1 MNEKHGTPA
10 IASREKE
17 MTLKTTATKED
28 DKIQEFSL
36 FGGPL
41 QWLGGRLRLVR
52 SGTNTIPLGVALG
65 LLAWGVLVLLAFLK
79 GFGHK
84 LFSLSAIGAH
94 VRFLVT
100 IPLFFVCE
108 TSVAPR
114 MADFVRNIVR
124 SGLVPDAELPALAAV
139 IRRVGRLK
147 DSWLAEV
154 LLLLATFAWPLI
166 ETIVGLPG
174 RTGSWASLLTDN
186 RGRLGP
192 VLGWYLVFCLPLFRF
207 LLFRWLWRLG
217 LWWYFLWRVKKLRL
231 HLIPIHPDGVAGLGH
246 LEGVHENFAPLVL
259 AIAAFFSAN
268 FAEGIASGTMAFE
281 SLYPLILMILLL
293 VAALFIG
300 PLLLFSGKL
309 WICRVIGLGLYMG
322 MASQYV
328 DAFDRKWIR
337 GENPSGEPLLGT
349 PDMQSLA
356 DLNNSV
362 NVVRGMRWVPAGKRL
377 FMRLAAAVV
386 VPMLPL
392 LLLKYPV
399 DQLMAQLFQ
408 MLTGL

>member
-1 MNEKHGTPA
+1 
-10 IASREKE
+10 
-17 MTLKTTATKED
+17 MTNED
-28 DKIQEFSL
+28 DKTQEFSL
-36 FGGPL
+36 LGGPL
-41 QWLGGRLRLVR
+41 QRLGCRLRLVR
-52 SGTNTIPLGVALG
+52 GGTNTVPLGVALG
-65 LLAWGVLVLLAFLK
+65 LLAWGVLVLLTCLL
-79 GFGHK
+79 GFGSR

-94 VRFLVT
+94 VRLLVT

-108 TSVAPR
+108 TWVAPR
-114 MADFVRNIVR
+114 MADFVRSIVH
-124 SGLVPDAELPALAAV
+124 SGLVPEAELPALAAV

-154 LLLLATFAWPLI
+154 LFLLAACALPLV
-166 ETIVGLPG
+166 ETILALPG
-174 RTGSWASLLTDN
+174 RTGSWASLLSNN

-192 VLGWYLVFCLPLFRF
+192 ILGWYLVFCLPLFRF

-231 HLIPIHPDGVAGLGH
+231 HLIPIHPDGTAGLGY
-246 LEGVHENFAPLVL
+246 LAVVHENFAPLAL

-268 FAEGIASGTMAFE
+268 FAEEIASGTMAFE
-281 SLYPLILMILLL
+281 GLYPLILMILLL

-309 WICRVIGLGLYMG
+309 WSCRVTGLGEYMG
-322 MASQYV
+322 MASRYV
-328 DAFDRKWIR
+328 EAFDRKWIR
-337 GENPSGEPLLGT
+337 GENASGDSLLGT
-349 PDMQSLA
+349 PDLQSLA
-356 DLNNSV
+356 DLTNSI
-362 NVVRGMRWVPAGKRL
+362 NVVRGMRWVPAGRRL
-377 FMRLAAAVV
+377 LMGLAAAVV

-399 DQLMAQLFQ
+399 NQLVARLFQ